1 MENHVIK
8 QLILFSSLLMILSV
22 KSFAQDTI
30 SDPIKDLPKEIKSHY
45 GTDIIPDESTAME
58 LAEVILKNRY
68 RSTNFKKLK
77 PFGIN
82 LIADDKVWDIKIVQN
97 TFRVKTTEYHVRLN
111 KNTGEVLNIWV
122 KR

>member
-1 MENHVIK
+1 MENHFIK

-22 KSFAQDTI
+22 KLYAQDTI
-30 SDPIKDLPKEIKSHY
+30 SDPIKDLPKEIQFHY

-77 PFGIN
+77 PFEIN
-82 LIADDKVWDIKIVQN
+82 LIADNKVWDVKIVQN
-97 TFRVKTTEYHVRLN
+97 TFRFKTTEYHIRLN

-122 KR
+122 ER